1 MNQNQEGQRN
11 RGGRRKGESSTR
23 EDILAAAA
31 NQFAELG
38 YDRATLRSIAAEAAV
53 DQKLIA
59 HFFGNKQQLF
69 IASVGLP
76 INPAELLSTIIAG
89 DRETIGDRITDVIV
103 SILETPEIHQKMA
116 GLIRAASAEPEA
128 ARMVREFLTREVF
141 GPAAQKLAIDHAELR
156 VNLVG
161 SQIVGLMTARYIV
174 GVEPLASASPRLVA
188 AIIGE
193 TLRRYL
199 LDPLPEV
206 GG

>member
-1 MNQNQEGQRN
+1 MNLN

-31 NQFAELG
+31 LQFARSG

-53 DQKLIA
+53 DPKLIA
-59 HFFGNKQQLF
+59 HFFGNKQRLF
-69 IASVGLP
+69 VAAMGLP
-76 INPAELLSTIIAG
+76 INPAELLSTIVAG
-89 DRETIGDRITDVIV
+89 DRQTLGDRITDALT

-141 GPAAQKLAIDHAELR
+141 GPAAQKLGIDNSQLR
-156 VNLVG
+156 INLVG

-174 GVEPLASASPRLVA
+174 GVEPLASASPRLIA
-188 AIIGE
+188 AVIGE

-206 GG
+206 EQSSART

>member
-188 AIIGE
+188 AVIGE
-193 TLRRYL
+193 TLSRYL

-206 GG
+206 RG